1 MKKIVS
7 MFLIFYIIFLSISP
21 VFAYEPQQVIRVAKF
36 DSGNYFISESDGTVK
51 SYDKEYL
58 DKISEY
64 TGIQYEFV
72 ECGTWQNA
80 IKMLENHQIDLI
92 GTMQSSDERIQQY
105 DFCKYEYGVTYAS
118 LACLP
123 DKDYIF
129 QDYTSF
135 TNARIGCTIDYV
147 RINELYNW
155 MTEHNIAGSP
165 VFYETEPQ
173 LVEALQNG
181 DIDIMAASVHTFL
194 PEWNILD
201 KYCFSPFY
209 FTTWKGN
216 SALTDLI
223 DDAILKI
230 NLYES
235 EFENSLVNNYF
246 PYISADPLTSIERD
260 FINNSRGIEL
270 FFDPEAAP
278 ITFLD
283 QKSGEMKGV
292 IIDNCNIIS
301 KSTGLKIQYKS
312 LVDRTLIDDSK
323 NQYAF
328 ISVVD
333 NFTSEYVKENDN
345 EKITKPVFAF
355 PFYLYR
361 NLGLDYKVNSPYTV
375 AVSSGRPAIKDYLEH
390 TYPNYNIIECNTIR
404 ECFNLLKE
412 EKVDL
417 VFSSLYT
424 ANNILIKENRT
435 DVNFIPTT
443 ETNIGIAI
451 KFTGNDSEILKSIF
465 NKEISTIKSEDQTQ
479 TLLNYTTS
487 MVPEASLS
495 YFIQT
500 NMGVFI
506 FILFLIFLVILF
518 ACIWLFRY
526 YTMSKQKTALASIN
540 TELRKANAA
549 KTEFL
554 SRMSHDIRTPM
565 NAIIGMTDLAKN
577 GSKVSEETLD
587 YLEKI
592 NSSSNF
598 LLGLINDI
606 LDMSKIENGSLS
618 FNPSAYYY
626 DDFLSNISA
635 MFTPL
640 CNKKDLIFVIER
652 GLKENTALFV
662 DKVRFNQIFFNIIS
676 NAIKYTP
683 SGGKV
688 KYEMKNISII
698 DKNLSADY
706 IISDNGI
713 GMSQEFQKEM
723 FNPFAREH
731 DDFNTVEG
739 TGLGLAI
746 TKNILDLMGGDIK
759 VISKEGKG
767 TTVIIHLEIPLATKE
782 QMNTNI
788 NNNDTICDLNGKKV
802 LLVEDHP
809 LNTEIAEKIL
819 ENKGITVISAENGLD
834 GLNKFQAS
842 DQYEFD
848 AILMD
853 IRMPIMDGLET
864 TKNIRKLNRPDAKN
878 VPIIAMS
885 ANAYQEDIEKSLSA
899 GINEHLAKPINP
911 ELLYATL
918 EKFIGKNK

>member
-1 MKKIVS
+1 MKKVIGV
-7 MFLIFYIIFLSISP
+7 FLVFYIIFLSISP
-21 VFAYEPQQVIRVAKF
+21 VFAYEPKQVIRVAKF
-36 DSGNYFISESDGTVK
+36 SSGNYFISEDDGTVK

-64 TGIQYEFV
+64 TGMQYEFV
-72 ECGTWQNA
+72 DCGTWQNA
-80 IKMLENHQIDLI
+80 VKMLENHQIDLV
-92 GTMQSSDERIQQY
+92 GTMQTNDERLQKY
-105 DFCKYEYGVTYAS
+105 DFCRYEYGVTYSS

-123 DKDYIF
+123 DKNYTF

-135 TNARIGCTIDYV
+135 SNASIGCTIDYV
-147 RINELYNW
+147 RMNELYNW
-155 MTEHNIAGSP
+155 MSEHNITGSLT
-165 VFYETEPQ
+165 FYDTEPE
-173 LVEALQNG
+173 LVDALQNG
-181 DIDIMAASVHTFL
+181 EIDIMAASVHTFL

-216 SALTDLI
+216 SNLTDMI
-223 DDAILKI
+223 DNAILKI
-230 NLYES
+230 KLYES
-235 EFENSLVNNYF
+235 EFQDSLAEDYF
-246 PYISADPLTSIERD
+246 TYISVDPLTSEEKYY
-260 FINNSRGIEL
+260 INNSSSIEL

-283 QKSGEMKGV
+283 KKSGNMKGV
-292 IIDNCNIIS
+292 IIDNCELIS
-301 KSTGLKIQYKS
+301 QSTGLKIQYKS
-312 LVDRTLIDDSK
+312 LVDRELIDDSK

-328 ISVVD
+328 ISIV
-333 NFTSEYVKENDN
+333 NNHASEYTKESDN
-345 EKITKPVFAF
+345 EKITKPIFEF
-355 PFYLYR
+355 PFYLYC
-361 NLGLDYKVNSPYTV
+361 NWGFDYNVNSSYTL
-375 AVSSGRPAIKDYLEH
+375 AMTSGRPAIKDYLEH
-390 TYPNYNIIECNTIR
+390 TYPNYKIIECNTIK
-404 ECFNLLKE
+404 ECFDLLE
-412 EKVDL
+412 SEKADL

-451 KFTGNDSEILKSIF
+451 KFTGKDSEILKSIF
-465 NKEISTIKSEDQTQ
+465 NKEISAIKSEDQTQ
-479 TLLNYTTS
+479 TLLNYTTN

-506 FILFLIFLVILF
+506 FILFLIFLVLLF
-518 ACIWLFRY
+518 ACIWLLRY
-526 YTMSKQKTALASIN
+526 YAMSKQKAALASIN
-540 TELRKANAA
+540 NELRKANAA

-565 NAIIGMTDLAKN
+565 NAIIGMTDLAKKGKN
-577 GSKVSEETLD
+577 VSEETLD
-587 YLEKI
+587 YLKKI

-606 LDMSKIENGSLS
+606 LDMSKIESGSLN
-618 FNPSAYYY
+618 FNPTTYFYN
-626 DDFLSNISA
+626 DFLSNINA

-640 CNKKDLIFVIER
+640 CNKKNLTLTIER
-652 GLKENTALFV
+652 GLTEDTALFV
-662 DKVRFNQIFFNIIS
+662 DKVRFNQIFFNILS

-698 DKNLSADY
+698 NKKLSADY

-713 GMSQEFQKEM
+713 GMSEEFQKEM

-731 DDFNTVEG
+731 DDYNTVEG

-746 TKNILDLMGGDIK
+746 TKNILDLMGGNIR
-759 VISKEGKG
+759 VSSEEGKG
-767 TTVIIHLEIPLATKE
+767 TTVIIHLDIPLATKK

-788 NNNDTICDLNGKKV
+788 NNNNTVCDLDGKKV

-819 ENKGITVISAENGLD
+819 ENKGITVVSAKNGLD

-853 IRMPIMDGLET
+853 IRMPVMNGLEA
-864 TKNIRKLNRPDAKN
+864 TKNIRKLNRSDAKN
-878 VPIIAMS
+878 IPIIAMS

-911 ELLYATL
+911 ELLYSTL